1 MTSHE
6 TPDDLR
12 YTAEHE
18 WVQQREDGV
27 VRVGITAY
35 AQDALGDVVF
45 VTLPEDGTPVA
56 PGQACGEVES
66 TKSVSD
72 IFAPITGTVTA
83 RNAALDANPELVNSS
98 PYGEGWMFEV
108 RPDDPASVEALLDAA
123 GYRELLG

>member
-6 TPDDLR
+6 TPDDLH

-18 WVQQREDGV
+18 WVQQRPDGL

-45 VTLPEDGTPVA
+45 VTLPEEGTPVA

-83 RNAALDANPELVNSS
+83 RNDALDANPELVNSS
-98 PYGEGWMFEV
+98 PYGDGWMFDV
-108 RPDDPASVEALLDAA
+108 RPDDPASVDSLLDAE
-123 GYRELLG
+123 GYRALLG